1 MRYVKKPIPVEAI
14 QWTGDNFDEVREFMS
29 DSHVIVTTY
38 NELII
43 PTLEGDMRAPIESW
57 IIRGAMGEY
66 YPCRSDVF
74 EETYEPV
81 EK

>member
-1 MRYVKKPIPVEAI
+1 MCEH
-14 QWTGDNFDEVREFMS
+14 
-29 DSHVIVTTY
+29 HVIKTAH

-57 IIRGAMGEY
+57 IIRGAKGEY

-81 EK
+81 EE